1 MNKNVLDTDLSG
13 KVAVVTGGS
22 RGIGAATAKKLA
34 SLGANIAVIYAGNE
48 AAANAVCEECRAHG
62 VKAEAFQC
70 DVADF
75 AQTKETVA
83 LIKEAFGTVD
93 ILINCAGITRDKL
106 LAMMREDDFDAV
118 IATNLKGTWNMIRQ
132 CCGIFIRNK
141 GGSIVNVSSVVGLTG
156 NAGQSNYSASKAG
169 IIGLTKSTA
178 KELAAKNIRCNAVA
192 PGFIATDMT
201 KDLGGEDSPWLK
213 MIPLARAG
221 EAEEVAEAIVFLAD
235 AAYITG
241 EVLRVDGGMAM

>member
-1 MNKNVLDTDLSG
+1 MIQG
-13 KVAVVTGGS
+13 KTAIVTGGS

-34 SLGANIAVIYAGNE
+34 SLGADIAVIYAGNE

-93 ILINCAGITRDKL
+93 ILINCAGITRDKH

>member
-1 MNKNVLDTDLSG
+1 MIQG
-13 KVAVVTGGS
+13 KTAIVTGGS

-48 AAANAVCEECRAHG
+48 AAANAVCEECRAYG

>member
-1 MNKNVLDTDLSG
+1 MIQG
-13 KVAVVTGGS
+13 KTAIVTGGS
-22 RGIGAATAKKLA
+22 RGIGAVTAKKLA

>member
-1 MNKNVLDTDLSG
+1 MIQG
-13 KVAVVTGGS
+13 KTAIVTGGS

-235 AAYITG
+235 AAYISG

>member
-1 MNKNVLDTDLSG
+1 MIQG
-13 KVAVVTGGS
+13 KTAIVTGGS

-34 SLGANIAVIYAGNE
+34 SLGADIAVIYAGNE

-201 KDLGGEDSPWLK
+201 KDLGGEDSLWLK

>member
-1 MNKNVLDTDLSG
+1 MIQG
-13 KVAVVTGGS
+13 KTAIVTGGS
-22 RGIGAATAKKLA
+22 RGIGAATAKRLA
-34 SLGANIAVIYAGNE
+34 SLGANVAVIYAGNAE
-48 AAANAVCEECRAHG
+48 KAAIVCEECRARG

-75 AQTKETVA
+75 AQCKTTVA
-83 LIKEAFGTVD
+83 AIKDTFGSVD

-118 IATNLKGTWNMIRQ
+118 ISTNLKGTWNMIRH
-132 CCGIFIRNK
+132 CAPLFIRAK

-201 KDLGGEDSPWLK
+201 KDLGGDDSPWLK
-213 MIPLARAG
+213 LIPLARAG

>member
-1 MNKNVLDTDLSG
+1 MIQG
-13 KVAVVTGGS
+13 KTAIVTGGS

-156 NAGQSNYSASKAG
+156 NAGQINYSASKAG

>member
-1 MNKNVLDTDLSG
+1 MIQG
-13 KVAVVTGGS
+13 KTAIVTGGS

-106 LAMMREDDFDAV
+106 LALMREDDFDAV

-201 KDLGGEDSPWLK
+201 KDLGGEDSLWLK

-241 EVLRVDGGMAM
+241 EVLRIDGGMAM

>member
-1 MNKNVLDTDLSG
+1 MIQG
-13 KVAVVTGGS
+13 KTAIVTGGS

-132 CCGIFIRNK
+132 CCGIFVRNK

-201 KDLGGEDSPWLK
+201 KDLGGEDSLWLK

>member
-1 MNKNVLDTDLSG
+1 MIQG
-13 KVAVVTGGS
+13 KTAIVTGGS

-48 AAANAVCEECRAHG
+48 AAASAVCEECRAHG

-201 KDLGGEDSPWLK
+201 KDLGGEDSLWLK

>member
-1 MNKNVLDTDLSG
+1 MIQG
-13 KVAVVTGGS
+13 KTAIVTGGS
-22 RGIGAATAKKLA
+22 RGIGAATTKKLA

-106 LAMMREDDFDAV
+106 LAMMREEDFDAV

>member
-1 MNKNVLDTDLSG
+1 MIQG
-13 KVAVVTGGS
+13 KTAIVTGGS

-62 VKAEAFQC
+62 VEAEAFQC

>member
-1 MNKNVLDTDLSG
+1 M
-13 KVAVVTGGS
+13 
-22 RGIGAATAKKLA
+22 
-34 SLGANIAVIYAGNE
+34 
-48 AAANAVCEECRAHG
+48 
-62 VKAEAFQC
+62 KAEAFQC

-201 KDLGGEDSPWLK
+201 KDLGGEDSLWLK

-241 EVLRVDGGMAM
+241 EVRRVDGGMAM

>member
-1 MNKNVLDTDLSG
+1 MIQG
-13 KVAVVTGGS
+13 KTAIVTGGS

-62 VKAEAFQC
+62 VKAEAFQS

>member
-1 MNKNVLDTDLSG
+1 MIQG
-13 KVAVVTGGS
+13 KTAIVTGGS

-192 PGFIATDMT
+192 PGFITTDMT

>member
-1 MNKNVLDTDLSG
+1 MIQG
-13 KVAVVTGGS
+13 KTAIVTGGS
-22 RGIGAATAKKLA
+22 RGIGAATAIKLA

>member
-1 MNKNVLDTDLSG
+1 MIQG
-13 KVAVVTGGS
+13 KTAIVTGGS

-48 AAANAVCEECRAHG
+48 AAANAVCEECRSHG

>member
-1 MNKNVLDTDLSG
+1 MIQG
-13 KVAVVTGGS
+13 KTAIVTGGS

-75 AQTKETVA
+75 AQTKETVV
-83 LIKEAFGTVD
+83 LIKEAVGTVD

>member
-1 MNKNVLDTDLSG
+1 MIQG
-13 KVAVVTGGS
+13 KTAIVTGGS

-106 LAMMREDDFDAV
+106 LAMMREEDFDAV
-118 IATNLKGTWNMIRQ
+118 IATNLKGTWNMIQQ
-132 CCGIFIRNK
+132 CSRLFIRQK

-169 IIGLTKSTA
+169 IIGLTKSVA
-178 KELAAKNIRCNAVA
+178 KELATKNIRCNAVA

>member
-1 MNKNVLDTDLSG
+1 MIQG
-13 KVAVVTGGS
+13 KTAIVTGGS

-75 AQTKETVA
+75 TQTKETVA

>member
-1 MNKNVLDTDLSG
+1 MIQG
-13 KVAVVTGGS
+13 KTAIVTGGS

-75 AQTKETVA
+75 TQTKETVA

-201 KDLGGEDSPWLK
+201 KDLGGEDSLWLK

>member
-1 MNKNVLDTDLSG
+1 MEKT
-13 KVAVVTGGS
+13 AIVTGAS

>member
-1 MNKNVLDTDLSG
+1 MIQG
-13 KVAVVTGGS
+13 KTAIVTGGS

-62 VKAEAFQC
+62 VKADAFQC

>member
-1 MNKNVLDTDLSG
+1 MIQG
-13 KVAVVTGGS
+13 KTAIVTGGS

-70 DVADF
+70 DVVDF

>member
-1 MNKNVLDTDLSG
+1 MIQG
-13 KVAVVTGGS
+13 KTAIVTGGS

-34 SLGANIAVIYAGNE
+34 SLGADIAVIYAGNE

-221 EAEEVAEAIVFLAD
+221 EAEEVAEAIVFLAG

>member
-1 MNKNVLDTDLSG
+1 MIQG
-13 KVAVVTGGS
+13 KTAIVTGGS

-106 LAMMREDDFDAV
+106 LAMMREEDFDAV

-213 MIPLARAG
+213 LIPLARAG

>member
-1 MNKNVLDTDLSG
+1 MIQG
-13 KVAVVTGGS
+13 KTAIVTGGS

-106 LAMMREDDFDAV
+106 LAMMREEDFDAV
-118 IATNLKGTWNMIRQ
+118 IATNLKGTWNMIQQ
-132 CCGIFIRNK
+132 CSRLFIRQK

-169 IIGLTKSTA
+169 IIGLTKSVA

>member
-1 MNKNVLDTDLSG
+1 MIQG
-13 KVAVVTGGS
+13 KTAIVTGGS

-34 SLGANIAVIYAGNE
+34 SLGAHIAVIYAGNE

-118 IATNLKGTWNMIRQ
+118 VATNLKGTWNMIRQ

-201 KDLGGEDSPWLK
+201 KDLGGEDSLWLK

>member
-1 MNKNVLDTDLSG
+1 MIQG
-13 KVAVVTGGS
+13 KTAIVTGGS

>member
-1 MNKNVLDTDLSG
+1 MIQG
-13 KVAVVTGGS
+13 KTAIVTGGS

-201 KDLGGEDSPWLK
+201 KDLGGEDGLWLK

>member
-1 MNKNVLDTDLSG
+1 MLNG
-13 KVAVVTGGS
+13 KTAIVTGGS

-34 SLGANIAVIYAGNE
+34 SLGANTAVIYAGNE

-106 LAMMREDDFDAV
+106 LAMMHEDDFDAV

>member
-1 MNKNVLDTDLSG
+1 MIQG
-13 KVAVVTGGS
+13 KTAIVTGGS

-34 SLGANIAVIYAGNE
+34 SLGADIAVIYAGNE

-132 CCGIFIRNK
+132 CCGLFIRNK
-141 GGSIVNVSSVVGLTG
+141 GGSIVNVSSIVGLTG

-169 IIGLTKSTA
+169 IIGLTKSVA

>member
-1 MNKNVLDTDLSG
+1 MIQG
-13 KVAVVTGGS
+13 KTAIVTGGS

-34 SLGANIAVIYAGNE
+34 SLGANTAVIYAGNE

-106 LAMMREDDFDAV
+106 LAMMHEDDFDAV

>member
-1 MNKNVLDTDLSG
+1 MIQG
-13 KVAVVTGGS
+13 KTAIVTGGS

-221 EAEEVAEAIVFLAD
+221 EAEEVAEAIVFLAGGSD
-235 AAYITG
+235 GGKKAITG

>member
-1 MNKNVLDTDLSG
+1 MIQG
-13 KVAVVTGGS
+13 KTAIVTGGS

-169 IIGLTKSTA
+169 IIGLTNRQPRSWRRKIS
-178 KELAAKNIRCNAVA
+178 AA
-192 PGFIATDMT
+192 TQ
-201 KDLGGEDSPWLK
+201 W
-213 MIPLARAG
+213 PLALSPP
-221 EAEEVAEAIVFLAD
+221 I
-235 AAYITG
+235 
-241 EVLRVDGGMAM
+241 

>member
-1 MNKNVLDTDLSG
+1 MIQG
-13 KVAVVTGGS
+13 KTAIVTGGS
-22 RGIGAATAKKLA
+22 RGIGAATATNLA